1 MYTHTYDTHF
11 GAGVEAGV
19 DAAAQRP
26 SKRGLPGTT
35 AIADGDLGVMRG
47 CLGLG
52 DRTPRQRDCRKMM
65 HGLWPSGL
73 QIQKQ
78 AMAEELVFSS
88 VYSKSEYV
96 NWRNTIFIHE

>member
-1 MYTHTYDTHF
+1 MFCSFYPPW
-11 GAGVEAGV
+11 GS
-19 DAAAQRP
+19 
-26 SKRGLPGTT
+26 SKRGRWADLK
-35 AIADGDLGVMRG
+35 IAKVSSSLKTKD
-47 CLGLG
+47 
-52 DRTPRQRDCRKMM
+52 
-65 HGLWPSGL
+65 L